1 MRPMT
6 VSYARPLAITELVVG
21 VLLLLVSLIGAQWIG
36 VVAGAVLALVGGLQM
51 VNPILRV
58 DPDEVRVCNPL
69 GMTVRRFPVS
79 SPADLRFDGKAL
91 RHVPKDKKIAT
102 LGFGFDKDDVA
113 ALRAQVQTPA

>member
-1 MRPMT
+1 MT